1 MRRIVLSLLCAIAAI
16 SAGAQTKAEAETGA
30 DTTAVEPIVGY
41 YSQHA
46 LLTAMPEYEAAEKS
60 LQSLKAKYDA
70 EAKRSADDFNAK
82 YEDFV
87 EGEKAFAP
95 TIRMKR
101 QQELE
106 ELIDKNIAFRN
117 ESRKLLDSARAEA
130 MAPVE
135 LRLKNAVERV
145 GRERGL
151 AFIINTDGGTLPFA
165 NPEYC
170 IDITNLIREAL
181 R

>member
-1 MRRIVLSLLCAIAAI
+1 MRKIVLSLLCAIAAI
-16 SAGAQTKAEAETGA
+16 TAGAQVKAGAESVA
-30 DTTAVEPIVGY
+30 DTTAIEPIVGY
-41 YSQHA
+41 YSQQA

-87 EGEKAFAP
+87 EGEKSFAP

-135 LRLKNAVERV
+135 LRLKGAVERV
-145 GRERGL
+145 GRDHRL
-151 AFIINTDGGTLPFA
+151 AFIINTDGGALPFA

-170 IDITNLIREAL
+170 IDVTNLVREAL

>member
-1 MRRIVLSLLCAIAAI
+1 MRKIVLFLLCATVAI
-16 SAGAQTKAEAETGA
+16 TAGAQVKAEAELAT
-30 DTTAVEPIVGY
+30 DTATIEPLFGY
-41 YSQHA
+41 YSHQA
-46 LLTAMPEYEAAEKS
+46 VLTAMPEYEAAEKS
-60 LQSLKAKYDA
+60 LKSLKAKFDA

-87 EGEKAFAP
+87 EGEKSFAP

-135 LRLKNAVERV
+135 RRLKNAVAKV
-145 GRERGL
+145 GHDRGL
-151 AFIINTDGGTLPFA
+151 AFILNTDEGQLPFV

-170 IDITNLIREAL
+170 IDVTNLVREAL